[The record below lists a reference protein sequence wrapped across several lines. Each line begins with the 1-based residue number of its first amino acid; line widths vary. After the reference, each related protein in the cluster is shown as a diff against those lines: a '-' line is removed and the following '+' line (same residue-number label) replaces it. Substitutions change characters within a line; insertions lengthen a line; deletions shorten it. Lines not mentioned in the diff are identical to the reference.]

1 MNKKNTPPYEE
12 SHTSKT
18 DMAHSKRQ
26 PPHIM
31 GYGDS
36 EGHSL
41 DLYLCCFCN
50 NLPDLSL
57 SKHCSNFHLVSGTKC
72 PYFSKVSDTVLRIN
86 QLIAAK
92 EERQCVNGQI

>member
-41 DLYLCCFCN
+41 DLYLCSICN
-50 NLPDLSL
+50 
-57 SKHCSNFHLVSGTKC
+57 HYCCSCN
-72 PYFSKVSDTVLRIN
+72 
-86 QLIAAK
+86 
-92 EERQCVNGQI
+92 